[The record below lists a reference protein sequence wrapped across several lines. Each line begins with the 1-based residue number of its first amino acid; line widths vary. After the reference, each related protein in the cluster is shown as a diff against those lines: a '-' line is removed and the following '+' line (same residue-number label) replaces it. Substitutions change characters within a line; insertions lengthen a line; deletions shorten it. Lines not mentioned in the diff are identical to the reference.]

1 MKRCWSQPLG
11 GLALILAIGSAHS
24 EPATLV
30 RASEL
35 RAKPALDA
43 TVLATLPEKA
53 QVDLQGNE
61 GGWSKVKTADGK
73 VGYVRLLNV
82 RPVGAGSSS
91 SSGTGLAALGTAV
104 KSGSTTSVATTGVK
118 GVTKED
124 IEHATPNPAEVKQ
137 MDRYAANEA
146 DAKQSAK
153 VGKLVAQN
161 VALLEDRK

>member
-1 MKRCWSQPLG
+1 MKHHWSQPLG
-11 GLALILAIGSAHS
+11 GLALLLAIGSAQA

-82 RPVGAGSSS
+82 RPNGAGGSSS
-91 SSGTGLAALGTAV
+91 NGLATLGTAV

-146 DAKQSAK
+146 DARQAAK
-153 VGKLVAQN
+153 AGKLVAQN
-161 VALLEDRK
+161 VPLLEDRK

>member
-43 TVLATLPEKA
+43 AVLTTLPEKA

-82 RPVGAGSSS
+82 RPVGAGG

-146 DAKQSAK
+146 DAKQAAK
-153 VGKLVAQN
+153 AGKLTAQT
-161 VALLEDRK
+161 VPLLEDRK